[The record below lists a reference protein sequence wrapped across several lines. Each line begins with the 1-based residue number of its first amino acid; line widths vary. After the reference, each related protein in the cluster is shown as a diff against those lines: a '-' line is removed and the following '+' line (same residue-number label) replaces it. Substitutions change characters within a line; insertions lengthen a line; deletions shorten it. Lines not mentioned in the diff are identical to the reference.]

1 MKKIVWLALM
11 AVLFFSLANPVF
23 AGMQSTNFKIP
34 TSHFSGGGAVMGATD
49 FRMQSSAGQSTPL
62 MDADSPPWSSSYELY
77 PGYWYTLTAAGMADC
92 DLAAFA
98 AAFGSL
104 SGDANYSLACDFDED
119 GDVDGGDLFLL
130 AFGF

>member
-1 MKKIVWLALM
+1 MKKLVWLVIM
-11 AVLFFSLANPVF
+11 AVLFLSLANPVF

-34 TSHFSGGGAVMGATD
+34 TSHFSGGGAFTGSSN
-49 FRMQSSAGQSTPL
+49 FKMQSSAGQSTPL
-62 MDADSPPWSSSYELY
+62 MDADNPPWSSSYELY
-77 PGYWYTLTAAGMADC
+77 PGYWYTLGAGMVDC

-104 SGDANYSLACDFDED
+104 SGDVNYSLICDFDED

>member
-11 AVLFFSLANPVF
+11 AVLFFNLTNPVF

-34 TSHFSGGGAVMGATD
+34 TSHFSGGGAVMGAID
-49 FRMQSSAGQSTPL
+49 FRMQSSAGQSSPL
-62 MDADSPPWSSSYELY
+62 MDAYDPPGSSSYELY
-77 PGYWYTLTAAGMADC
+77 PGYWYTLDAGLADC

-104 SGDANYSLACDFDED
+104 SGDANYSLICDFDED